1 MLWSSKGLRVLESCG
16 GRRRLSGHVG
26 LMQQP
31 ELEKTGRPAAVA
43 AMELERENSGER
55 RKTSGWRFNGPGY
68 L

>member
-1 MLWSSKGLRVLESCG
+1 MEKSGS
-16 GRRRLSGHVG
+16 RRRLSGHVG

-55 RKTSGWRFNGPGY
+55 RKTSDWRLIGPGY